1 MVNNAARTAAVVS
14 AENVARAHR
23 ATSLDNASTIV
34 RHNVMEN
41 SADLIRAVVSAAC
54 VPRVQHVIRK
64 VNAKSNANHRAR
76 MERIAVLMDAAESA
90 GPAMQMKCATTMDIV
105 IRHPIHVMT
114 VAKMK
119 FVKTT
124 FAYRTPL
131 VGSTPM
137 SVVAS
142 TESPSGVQTG
152 R

>member
-1 MVNNAARTAAVVS
+1 MVNNAVRMAAVAS
-14 AENVARAHR
+14 AANAARAPR
-23 ATSLDNASTIV
+23 AIVRDNASMIV

-90 GPAMQMKCATTMDIV
+90 GPAMEVSCATTMDIV
-105 IRHPIHVMT
+105 SRHPIHVMT

-124 FAYRTPL
+124 FAYRTLL
-131 VGSTPM
+131 VGSTPI
-137 SVVAS
+137 SAVAS
-142 TESPSGVQTG
+142 TG
-152 R
+152 